1 MIYTEE
7 MKHQINSMGM
17 EVIEFKRMVKNL
29 EEIFIS
35 ISKNV
40 LEIVKQLWNEIKKG
54 LELPPK
60 QRYKFVK
67 SLGIKNYEVF
77 FQRNQ
82 IYKARS
88 CC

>member
-1 MIYTEE
+1 MVYTEE

-17 EVIEFKRMVKNL
+17 EVIEFKRMIKDL
-29 EEIFIS
+29 GEIVLS
-35 ISKNV
+35 ISENV
-40 LEIVKQLWNEIKKG
+40 LEVIRKLWDEIKKG

-67 SLGIKNYEVF
+67 SLGVKNYEVF
-77 FQRNQ
+77 FQRNR
-82 IYKARS
+82 IYRARS

>member
-17 EVIEFKRMVKNL
+17 EVVEFKRMVKNL

-67 SLGIKNYEVF
+67 TLGIKNYEVF

-82 IYKARS
+82 IYRARS